1 MRSLID
7 KLKETETLT
16 REEWIALIEN
26 RPPALAEYL
35 FEQAREVREEY
46 YGKDIYIR
54 GLIEF
59 TNYCKNDCYYCGIR
73 KSNPNA
79 LRYRLTKEEILE
91 CCAYGY
97 QLGI

>member
-26 RPPALAEYL
+26 RTPALAEYL

-46 YGKDIYIR
+46 YGKIFIFAGLLSSQIIVKMIVIIVGFERVIR
-54 GLIEF
+54 MH
-59 TNYCKNDCYYCGIR
+59 
-73 KSNPNA
+73 
-79 LRYRLTKEEILE
+79 
-91 CCAYGY
+91 
-97 QLGI
+97 